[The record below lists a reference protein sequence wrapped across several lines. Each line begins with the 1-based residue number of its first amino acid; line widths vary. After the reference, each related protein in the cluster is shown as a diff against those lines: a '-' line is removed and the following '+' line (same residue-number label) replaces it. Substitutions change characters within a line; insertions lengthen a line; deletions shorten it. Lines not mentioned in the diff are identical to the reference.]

1 MTNKE
6 LFVSAFVEAEKI
18 EYKSY
23 LDKSFF
29 TFEFSPKFEKKMS
42 KLISKEHLIKFSTRR
57 KISKSLIA
65 AVIAAVIM
73 LTGTMSVSATRRKA
87 IDFIEKIFPK
97 HITVELTDDSIPE
110 YDYLQTEYT
119 LSSVPNGYK
128 LIEYD
133 KSEYSVWSVW
143 ENENDDEIVFSQ
155 TVVGGSMSVDN
166 EHNLEYLKIN
176 GYKAYLI
183 TENYNCTLT
192 WNDSNYSFMIDVPIN
207 EKENI
212 IKMAENIVEK

>member
-6 LFVSAFVEAEKI
+6 LFVNAFMEAEKI
-18 EYKSY
+18 EYTDY

-29 TFEFSPKFEKKMS
+29 TFKFSPKFEKKMS
-42 KLISKEHLIKFSTRR
+42 KLVSKEHLIKFSARR

-65 AVIAAVIM
+65 AVVAIIVM
-73 LTGTMSVSATRRKA
+73 FSGLMSVSATRRKA

-128 LIEYD
+128 LIEYE
-133 KSEYSVWSVW
+133 KSEYSSWSVW
-143 ENENDDEIVFSQ
+143 KNGNDDEIVFSQ

-192 WNDSNYSFMIDVPIN
+192 WNDSNYSFMLDVPIN

-212 IKMAENIVEK
+212 IKMAESIVEK

>member
-6 LFVSAFVEAEKI
+6 LFVNAFIEAEKI
-18 EYKSY
+18 EYAGY

-42 KLISKEHLIKFSTRR
+42 KLVSKEHLIKFSTRR
-57 KISKSLIA
+57 KISKLLIA
-65 AVIAAVIM
+65 AVVAIIVM
-73 LTGTMSVSATRRKA
+73 FTGLMSVSANRRKA

-143 ENENDDEIVFSQ
+143 KNENDDEIVFSQ
-155 TVVGGSMSVDN
+155 TVVGGSMSIDN

-176 GYKAYLI
+176 GYKAYFVES
-183 TENYNCTLT
+183 ENNCTLF

-212 IKMAENIVEK
+212 IKMAKNIVEK

>member
-18 EYKSY
+18 QYTGY

-57 KISKSLIA
+57 KISKSLLA

-128 LIEYD
+128 LVEYD